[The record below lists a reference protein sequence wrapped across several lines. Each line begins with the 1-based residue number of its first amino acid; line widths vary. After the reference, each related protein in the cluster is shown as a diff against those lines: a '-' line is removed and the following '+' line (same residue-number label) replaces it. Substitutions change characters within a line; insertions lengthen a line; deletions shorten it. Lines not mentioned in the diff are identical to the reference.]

1 MTIQYN
7 PQYVNKSKTIDRVKI
22 INVNTKVD
30 RNNIK
35 QVEKFFLNPCIWD
48 QDDYIYIKSH

>member
-48 QDDYIYIKSH
+48 QDDYIYIKS